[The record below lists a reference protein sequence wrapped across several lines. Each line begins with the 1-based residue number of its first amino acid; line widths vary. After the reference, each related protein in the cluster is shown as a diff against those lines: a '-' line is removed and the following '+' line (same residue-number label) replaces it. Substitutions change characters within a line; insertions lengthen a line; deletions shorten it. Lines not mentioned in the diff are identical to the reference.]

1 MLPETWQPFEASIW
15 SAQLLQSWCTVSK
28 HAAMSEQT
36 GGCLVA
42 WNSVATSNF
51 SSTSEMDG
59 FPFSAVACAVCRRGR
74 RKLRPSLWGQMASV
88 ATAHKAD
95 AAVEGSW
102 CVRSCIFWWYYNLAA
117 LFFWAVPWCNVTCA
131 VTAIE
136 RGTRRWKP
144 RCWSRLAKGGTLA
157 AVIVF
162 RRELTKPGSSTRANR
177 SGPASALLA
186 LAEHCT
192 EITGVGIGP
201 GMSGWVA
208 KQINSCQ
215 KSSAMLRSM

>member
-1 MLPETWQPFEASIW
+1 MLPETWQPFEVSIW
-15 SAQLLQSWCTVSK
+15 SAQILQYRRTVSK
-28 HAAMSEQT
+28 HTAMSEQT
-36 GGCLVA
+36 GGCLIA

-51 SSTSEMDG
+51 SSTSGNG
-59 FPFSAVACAVCRRGR
+59 FPFSAEACTLRRRGR
-74 RKLRPSLWGQMASV
+74 RKLRQCFWGRMVSV
-88 ATAHKAD
+88 DTSHKAD

-102 CVRSCIFWWYYNLAA
+102 RVRSRIFWGYYIA
-117 LFFWAVPWCNVTCA
+117 FFIFSEMSPDCNVTCT
-131 VTAIE
+131 VTGRE
-136 RGTRRWKP
+136 RGP
-144 RCWSRLAKGGTLA
+144 HCCWRLAKGRTLA

-162 RRELTKPGSSTRANR
+162 LRESTKPGSSTPANR
-177 SGPASALLA
+177 SGPAPLLLA

-192 EITGVGIGP
+192 EITGVGSGP